1 MDAESIQQQGQYFH
15 FCYIKDIFFYIRF
28 VEPKLS
34 SVVINR
40 HDGEKKIDAV
50 YEYLLTD
57 HKICTDLWGCRHK
70 IQNLLLVLR
79 VCVTSLR
86 CTVGAMSHIVLIGV
100 FALGE
105 QIKRRN
111 RTRALHIP

>member
-40 HDGEKKIDAV
+40 HDSEKKIDAV

-79 VCVTSLR
+79 VRDVTALYSRCHVSHCSDWCV
-86 CTVGAMSHIVLIGV
+86 CAG
-100 FALGE
+100 
-105 QIKRRN
+105 
-111 RTRALHIP
+111 